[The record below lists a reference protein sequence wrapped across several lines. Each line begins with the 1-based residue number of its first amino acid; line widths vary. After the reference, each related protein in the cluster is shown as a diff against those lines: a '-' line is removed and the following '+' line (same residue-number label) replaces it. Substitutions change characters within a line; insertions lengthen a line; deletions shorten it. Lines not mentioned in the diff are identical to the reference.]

1 MVRFLHEGEQKHNSI
16 MEENKNQA
24 KQQQDAKDIDKNE
37 GQTDGKAA
45 GKEEEAA
52 KPEEKQEDTIEDYKE
67 QIAALKDKYLR
78 QAAEFDN
85 YRKRVIKEKSEL
97 ILNGGESVINS
108 LLPIIDD
115 FERALKNID
124 KSDDK
129 ATLKKGVELIYQ
141 KLIKALENNGMK
153 TIDTENADFNTDFH
167 EAVAMVPADDKQ
179 KGKVVDCVQKGY
191 KLNDKVIRH
200 AKVVVGQ

>member
-1 MVRFLHEGEQKHNSI
+1 
-16 MEENKNQA
+16 MEEDKKQT
-24 KQQQDAKDIDKNE
+24 KQQQNAENIDKDIEQKDNE
-37 GQTDGKAA
+37 RAVE
-45 GKEEEAA
+45 KEDATTS
-52 KPEEKQEDTIEDYKE
+52 KEKQKDTVEDYKE

-97 ILNGGESVINS
+97 ILNGGENVINS

-153 TIDTENADFNTDFH
+153 TIDTTNADFNTDFH
-167 EAVAMVPADDKQ
+167 EAVAMVPTDDKQ